1 MMNLLIT
8 GGCGFI
14 GSNFVELVL
23 TEMRDAVN
31 KVVNLDALT
40 YAGTTENTQE
50 FTEDEKY
57 IFEKVDI
64 CNLAEVHRVCN
75 QHDITHIVHLAAES
89 HVDNSILNPR
99 AFIDTNVLGTYN
111 LLQVAKQNGLRFHH
125 VSTDEVY
132 GELGETGKFNEN
144 TAYDPRNPYSASK
157 ASSDFLVMAY
167 YHTYGLEVTI
177 SNCSNNYGPRQH
189 QEKFIPTVIS
199 CILNGKKIPLYGTG
213 TNIRDW
219 IYVKDHCIG
228 IWDVLT
234 SGVIGETYCIGSNCE
249 KRNIDIIHTICSTM
263 GVTPE
268 ESIEYVEDRLGHDF
282 RYAIDSAKITENL
295 SWRPRTS
302 FEDGIEM
309 TIRWYNEKN

>member
-1 MMNLLIT
+1 MNLLIT

>member
-1 MMNLLIT
+1 MNLLIT

-50 FTEDEKY
+50 FDEDEKY
-57 IFEKVDI
+57 VFEKVDI
-64 CNLAEVHRVCN
+64 CNLGEVHRVCN

-234 SGVIGETYCIGSNCE
+234 SGIIGETYCIGSNCE

-295 SWRPRTS
+295 FWQPQTS